1 MLHGIFVLN
10 SKFEITDK
18 CIASDLDHAQF
29 DLHFQYSVACLCH
42 ILSLIKFNI
51 FYFPFEFEKE
61 DFFKIKKIKSQTRY
75 IWGWFTGI
83 NMLIQSHSYRIY
95 TLLHYNWET
104 EARKWLI
111 FSRLMDSHGD
121 YHLQTFL
128 AIVEFFKSNVFNCQK
143 IEDFSVF
150 FLSLLYCQP
159 FLFIIKSVNTDIFL
173 I

>member
-18 CIASDLDHAQF
+18 CIANDLDQAQF

-75 IWGWFTGI
+75 I
-83 NMLIQSHSYRIY
+83 
-95 TLLHYNWET
+95 
-104 EARKWLI
+104 
-111 FSRLMDSHGD
+111 
-121 YHLQTFL
+121 
-128 AIVEFFKSNVFNCQK
+128 
-143 IEDFSVF
+143 
-150 FLSLLYCQP
+150 
-159 FLFIIKSVNTDIFL
+159 
-173 I
+173 